1 MDGSGK
7 ETETGVMRSASCMVL
22 GLVWEGVDASTEGWG
37 GGMMHVAESAGRAW
51 ENKKMGAPARLQSS
65 QDPTLAWPCL
75 GRIRPND
82 LKWKGMQKTPE
93 HSPAL

>member
-37 GGMMHVAESAGRAW
+37 GGMIHVAESAGRAW
-51 ENKKMGAPARLQSS
+51 ENEKKKGGTRPDSRAPKTRPWLG
-65 QDPTLAWPCL
+65 LAW
-75 GRIRPND
+75 GGFDR
-82 LKWKGMQKTPE
+82 MT
-93 HSPAL
+93 